1 MVGALYA
8 IAFAFP
14 FFVLV
19 DSGRP
24 VLAMLALALAQGGSV
39 GIMFGVQGVVLSE
52 LFSTASCSA
61 PRAATAARP
70 SAVSSRRSSSAASRR

>member
-14 FFVLV
+14 FFMLV
-19 DSGRP
+19 DTGRP

-39 GIMFGVQGVVLSE
+39 GIMFGVQGVIL
-52 LFSTASCSA
+52 L
-61 PRAATAARP
+61 RAVQHGE
-70 SAVSSRRSSSAASRR
+70 SLQRRGRQP